1 MNVDVS
7 TVIAFGA
14 AIAGIATTWGAARA
28 RIAAL
33 EQKLETVRTD
43 QGKRIGAL
51 EKTTERLNGRW
62 EVLRLRTRTAP
73 GGMKVEGG
81 DGE

>member
-14 AIAGIATTWGAARA
+14 AVAGIATTWGAARA

-51 EKTTERLNGRW
+51 EKTTERLVGRW
-62 EVLRLRTRTAP
+62 EVLRRTRTAA
-73 GGMKVEGG
+73 GGIRVEGG